1 MKEETRT
8 ESAEKPEKFVEGVD
22 YYFENGLMILTE
34 YFLLKRGYCCRN
46 GCRNCPYTRRENET
60 YNKKVSN
67 SSL

>member
-1 MKEETRT
+1 MKEEMKI
-8 ESAEKPEKFVEGVD
+8 ESVKKPEKFVEAVD

-46 GCRNCPYTRRENET
+46 GCRNCPYTISTEEIH
-60 YNKKVSN
+60 NKKISN